1 MIESIV
7 RAVAWGLGA
16 VASLC
21 DRALRTISA
30 SSGKD
35 DFGPTAG
42 ASAKVRSPRPGG
54 SSGAEATPEFEGSAC
69 SRVP

>member
-7 RAVAWGLGA
+7 RAVA
-16 VASLC
+16 SLC
-21 DRALRTISA
+21 DSLRDSFAGALRTISA

-42 ASAKVRSPRPGG
+42 TFAKVRSPRPGG
-54 SSGAEATPEFEGSAC
+54 GSGAEATPEFEGSAC